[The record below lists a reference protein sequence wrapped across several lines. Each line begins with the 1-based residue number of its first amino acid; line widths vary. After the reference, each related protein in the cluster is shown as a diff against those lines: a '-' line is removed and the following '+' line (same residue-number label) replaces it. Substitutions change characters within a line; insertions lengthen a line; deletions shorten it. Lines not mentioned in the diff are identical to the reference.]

1 MAKAE
6 VTMAI
11 EPLRVVKRALS
22 YCGKNL
28 GSRRVIAVDFDEDAD
43 ILYVKFKHSK
53 IADTE
58 PLDRKGLVA
67 ASLDDNKGIVGLII
81 MEASRFSK

>member
-1 MAKAE
+1 
-6 VTMAI
+6 MAI